1 MIGGSAM
8 LVAIDLQ
15 NDIFDDRGS
24 GYAKW
29 TENVKDGIEARIQ
42 RAVEEDEPIIYTRNL
57 YPEFEYGKRS
67 EESIRFDEAI
77 YPQFRELLETH
88 GDEYTKTFY
97 GIPPDE
103 AKSLLEKYREDVES
117 NRPIEFVGAETNIC
131 ILANVMVIQNVFPQA
146 EIMLNK
152 NLVASTSDKLHDMSI
167 EVLSNMNVTI
177 TG

>member
-1 MIGGSAM
+1 M

-29 TENVKDGIEARIQ
+29 TNKIKDGIEGRIKK
-42 RAVEEDEPIIYTRNL
+42 AVKDNEPIIYTRNL
-57 YPEFEYGKRS
+57 YPEFEYEKRS
-67 EESIRFDEAI
+67 EERIHFDEAI
-77 YPQFRELLETH
+77 YPRFRELLETH

-103 AKSLLEKYREDVES
+103 AKSLFETYREDVDN

-131 ILANVMVIQNVFPQA
+131 ILANIMVIQNVFPQA
-146 EIMLNK
+146 EIILNK

>member
-1 MIGGSAM
+1 M

-29 TENVKDGIEARIQ
+29 TNKINDGIEARIKK
-42 RAVEEDEPIIYTRNL
+42 AIEEDEPIIYTRNL
-57 YPEFEYGKRS
+57 YPEFEYENRS
-67 EESIRFDEAI
+67 EESIHFDEAI
-77 YPQFRELLETH
+77 YPQFRELLESH

-103 AKSLLEKYREDVES
+103 AKSLLEKYRYDVEN

-131 ILANVMVIQNVFPQA
+131 ILANIMVIQNVFPHA

-152 NLVASTSDKLHDMSI
+152 RLVASTSDKLHDMTI

>member
-1 MIGGSAM
+1 M

-29 TENVKDGIEARIQ
+29 TNEIKDGIEARIKK
-42 RAVEEDEPIIYTRNL
+42 AVEDDEPIIYTRNL
-57 YPEFEYGKRS
+57 YPEFEHENRS

-77 YPQFRELLETH
+77 YPRFRDLLETH

-103 AKSLLEKYREDVES
+103 AKSLLEKYRDDVGN

-131 ILANVMVIQNVFPQA
+131 ILANIMVIQNVFPQA
-146 EIMLNK
+146 EIILNK
-152 NLVASTSDKLHDMSI
+152 GLVASTSNKLHDMSI
-167 EVLSNMNVTI
+167 EVLSNMKVTI

>member
-1 MIGGSAM
+1 M

-29 TENVKDGIEARIQ
+29 SYKIKDGIEKRI
-42 RAVEEDEPIIYTRNL
+42 RNAVDEDEPIIYTRNL
-57 YPEFEYGKRS
+57 YPEFEHENRS
-67 EESIRFDEAI
+67 KESIHFDEAI
-77 YPQFRELLETH
+77 HPQFRKLLETH

-103 AKSLLEKYREDVES
+103 AKSLLEKYRGDVEN

-131 ILANVMVIQNVFPQA
+131 VLANIMVIQNVFPQA
-146 EIMLNK
+146 DIILNK
-152 NLVASTSDKLHDMSI
+152 RLVASTSDKLHDMSL

>member
-1 MIGGSAM
+1 M

-29 TENVKDGIEARIQ
+29 TERVKDGIEERIKK
-42 RAVEEDEPIIYTRNL
+42 AVEKDEPIIYTRNL
-57 YPEFEYGKRS
+57 YPEFEHENRS

-88 GDEYTKTFY
+88 GEEYTKTFY

-103 AKSLLEKYREDVES
+103 AKSLLEKYREDVDN

-131 ILANVMVIQNVFPQA
+131 ILANIMVIQNVFPQA
-146 EIMLNK
+146 EIILNK
-152 NLVASTSDKLHDMSI
+152 RLVASTSDKLHDMSI